1 MRYFKTF
8 PKTDFYYKKFLIA
21 FDAHMQTDPNFTTSN
36 EKWGKFLHQYYTNGL
51 LPYNESDPEMAE
63 KCTS

>member
-1 MRYFKTF
+1 M
-8 PKTDFYYKKFLIA
+8 

-51 LPYNESDPEMAE
+51 LPYNESDPETAE